1 MVDLNSFSL
10 LALWSATALYALALI
25 AFALD
30 LGRRSAEVN
39 DASHAVSSAVAA
51 SEARSEVTA
60 EAGGGVA
67 VKTRP
72 AAKKR
77 DDSAPQVTAKRSPSL
92 RSAMALMVLGFLLH
106 VAADVTRGIAA
117 ERVPWANLYEFVMT
131 GTMLVVAVFLVVNIK
146 VDLRYLGTFIS
157 LLVVSLLCMGTINFY
172 VEVAPLPP
180 ALQSAWLVIHVFLA
194 TTAMGFLALGCAL
207 SVLQLIQARTEARGA
222 AIGDLKLKFMATFP
236 TAHRLENLAYRTV
249 IVGFVLWTFTLIAG
263 SIWAEAAW
271 GRYWGWDTKEVWTF
285 IIWVIYAGYIHA
297 RATKGW
303 RGSRAAWLAII
314 GFGTVIFNFTVVNIF
329 FNGLHSYSG
338 L

>member
-1 MVDLNSFSL
+1 MDINTFSL
-10 LALWSATALYALALI
+10 VALWSATVVYALALI

-30 LGRRSAEVN
+30 LARRSAEVKE
-39 DASHAVSSAVAA
+39 HAEAESASSAA
-51 SEARSEVTA
+51 SASISEQTA
-60 EAGGGVA
+60 QSGGGVA

-72 AAKKR
+72 AAKKG
-77 DDSAPQVTAKRSPSL
+77 DDGPKVKAKRSPSL
-92 RSAMALMVLGFLLH
+92 RSAMALMVIGFLLH
-106 VAADVTRGIAA
+106 VTADITRGIAA

-157 LLVVSLLCMGTINFY
+157 LLVVSLLCMATINFY
-172 VEVAPLPP
+172 VVVAPLPP

-207 SVLQLIQARTEARGA
+207 SVLQLIQARTEARRA
-222 AIGDLKLKFMATFP
+222 ALGDLKLKFMATFP
-236 TAHRLENLAYRTV
+236 SAQRLENLAYRTI

-314 GFGTVIFNFTVVNIF
+314 GFATVIFNFTVVNIF

>member
-1 MVDLNSFSL
+1 MDLNSFSL

-30 LGRRSAEVN
+30 LGRRSAEVREAA
-39 DASHAVSSAVAA
+39 DAVDSAAAA
-51 SEARSEVTA
+51 SAQSEATA
-60 EAGGGVA
+60 QAGGGVA
-67 VKTRP
+67 IKTRP
-72 AAKKR
+72 AKPRSTEPAVR
-77 DDSAPQVTAKRSPSL
+77 AQRSPSL
-92 RSAMALMVLGFLLH
+92 RSAMALMVMGFLLH

-207 SVLQLIQARTEARGA
+207 SVLQLIQARTEARRASLGE
-222 AIGDLKLKFMATFP
+222 LKLKFMATFP
-236 TAHRLENLAYRTV
+236 SAQRLENLAYRTI

-285 IIWVIYAGYIHA
+285 IVWVIYAGFVHA

-303 RGSRAAWLAII
+303 RGGRAAWLAII
-314 GFGTVIFNFTVVNIF
+314 GFATVIFNFTVVNIF

>member
-10 LALWSATALYALALI
+10 LALWSATVLYALALI
-25 AFALD
+25 AFSLD
-30 LGRRSAEVN
+30 LARRSSEVKE
-39 DASHAVSSAVAA
+39 ASAAQSAVAT
-51 SEARSEVTA
+51 SA
-60 EAGGGVA
+60 EQSVAQAGGGVA

-72 AAKKR
+72 VK
-77 DDSAPQVTAKRSPSL
+77 PQSSEPAVTAKRSPSL

-207 SVLQLIQARTEARGA
+207 SVLQLIQARTEARRA
-222 AIGDLKLKFMATFP
+222 ALGELKLKFMATFP
-236 TAHRLENLAYRTV
+236 SAQRLENLAYRTV